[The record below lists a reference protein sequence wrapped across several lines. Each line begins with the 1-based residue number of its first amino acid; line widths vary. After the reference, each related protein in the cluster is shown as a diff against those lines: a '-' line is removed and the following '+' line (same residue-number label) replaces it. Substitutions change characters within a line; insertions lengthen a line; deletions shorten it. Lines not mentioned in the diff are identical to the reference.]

1 MDEYREAT
9 IENLDLMSDNQ
20 TILVMSSN
28 PEDRSSI
35 SLDLTI
41 TSNESGKESAKTK
54 TAVNNLNNPTAARK
68 NNNKQGGNARNK
80 LFNERFKQGMSYNQ

>member
-1 MDEYREAT
+1 MGD
-9 IENLDLMSDNQ
+9 DQ

-35 SLDLTI
+35 NIDLTI
-41 TSNESGKESAKTK
+41 TSIESGQESAKTK
-54 TAVNNLNNPTAARK
+54 TAVNNLNNPIAARK

-80 LFNERFKQGMSYNQ
+80 LFNERFKQGMSYNQWFFMYVNN